1 MSQVIFKSV
10 AKFQSQGISS
20 LSIQDLHNCREHF
33 LEILSTSNK
42 SERKEISNTLK
53 ELELALLHNLNPA
66 INEVEVNEVA
76 SQSSDSNEEKGNAI
90 STIGALIQV
99 GFGLYLIYLAAQLL
113 F

>member
-1 MSQVIFKSV
+1 MSQVISKSV
-10 AKFQSQGISS
+10 AKFQSQGVSS

-33 LEILSTSNK
+33 LETLSTSNK
-42 SERKEISNTLK
+42 SERKEINNILK
-53 ELELALLHNLNPA
+53 ELELTLLEKLTP
-66 INEVEVNEVA
+66 ITNEVEVNETTP
-76 SQSSDSNEEKGNAI
+76 QSSDNNGEKGNAI